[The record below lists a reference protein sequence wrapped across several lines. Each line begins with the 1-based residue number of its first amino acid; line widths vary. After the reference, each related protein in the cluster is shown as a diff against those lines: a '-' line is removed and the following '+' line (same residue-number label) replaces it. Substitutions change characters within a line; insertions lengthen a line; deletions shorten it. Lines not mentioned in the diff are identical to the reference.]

1 MFGHHDENGAER
13 RGPTRRAML
22 TGAGGLVAG
31 GLVAAGGSGVA
42 PATAGGSAGRGTPG
56 PLPPVRFFTDAEAAT
71 VEAMAERVF
80 PADRNG
86 PGARDA
92 GVMHYI
98 DGRLAGGWGHG
109 ERLYMQG
116 PFEEPKDSG
125 HGYQLPLAPREVYRR
140 ALRTLDAHCRKT
152 YQNKAFV
159 DLPAALQDEVL
170 TALEGGKVDL
180 GLADGQSGFTSASFF
195 AMFLD
200 NVYEG
205 LFSDPMHGGN
215 RGMVGWKWVG
225 FPGDPS
231 AYGEPYA
238 EYVGKWHLPYH
249 VVPKGVQ

>member
-1 MFGHHDENGAER
+1 MSRHVNENGPER

-31 GLVAAGGSGVA
+31 GLVAASGSGAA
-42 PATAGGSAGRGTPG
+42 PATASGSAGAG
-56 PLPPVRFFTDAEAAT
+56 PLPPLRFFTDAEAAT
-71 VEAMAERVF
+71 VEAMGERVF

-86 PGARDA
+86 PGAREA

-125 HGYQLPLAPREVYRR
+125 HGYQLPLPPREVYRR
-140 ALRTLDAHCRKT
+140 ALRTIDVHCRKS
-152 YQNKAFV
+152 YRDRVFV
-159 DLPAALQDEVL
+159 ELPAAKQDEVL
-170 TALEGGKVDL
+170 TALEGGEVDL
-180 GLADGQSGFTSASFF
+180 GLAVGQSGFTSASFF

-249 VVPKGVQ
+249 VVPKGVR